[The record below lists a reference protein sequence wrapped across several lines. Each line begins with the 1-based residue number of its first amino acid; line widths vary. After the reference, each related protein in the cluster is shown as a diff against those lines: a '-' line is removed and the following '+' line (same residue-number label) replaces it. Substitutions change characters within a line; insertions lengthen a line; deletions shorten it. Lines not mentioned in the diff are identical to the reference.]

1 MYKRQGETVTL
12 TTTPNSGYVFDQW
25 TDKTPTSLVIDT
37 NGTFIMP
44 SGNVSVKA
52 IFKPAAL
59 TGTASITGTLKYGE
73 ELTASLT
80 GTNNT
85 GNLDYTWY
93 QNGTTQIA
101 ANNTGK
107 YTLRADDIG
116 KSITVKITSCLLY
129 TSRLG
134 I

>member
-1 MYKRQGETVTL
+1 M
-12 TTTPNSGYVFDQW
+12 
-25 TDKTPTSLVIDT
+25 
-37 NGTFIMP
+37 
-44 SGNVSVKA
+44 SVKA

-107 YTLRADDIG
+107 YTLRRGRHRQDHHREDHQQC
-116 KSITVKITSCLLY
+116 SD
-129 TSRLG
+129 RRDRQLG
-134 I
+134 YRNH